1 MIRRSKKGISIIE
14 CLISLIILAIL
25 LTAGMSFYFLSQGSI
40 RGSIRKK
47 IALSYANSALE
58 RIKNEGY
65 TLLPNPATVWTTYT
79 LYPTTSVNIGNVAGE
94 RDISVIDRD
103 DDGNGTADYKEIRVI
118 VTWREPGKAAI
129 PTPDTITL
137 VTFMAPSS

>member
-1 MIRRSKKGISIIE
+1 MIKRSKKGISIIE

-58 RIKNEGY
+58 RVKNEGY
-65 TLLPNPATVWTTYT
+65 ALLPNPAPVWTNHP
-79 LYPTTSVNIGNVAGE
+79 LYPTPSVNIGDVTGG

-103 DDGNGTADYKEIRVI
+103 YDGGGADYKEVRVTI
-118 VTWREPGKAAI
+118 TWIEPGK
-129 PTPDTITL
+129 TSSDTITL
-137 VTFMAPSS
+137 ATFMAPSS